1 MPQLVVVVVSMKSG
15 ERMPLLCD
23 AESGLGLFEPTAYA
37 LNMRSRGRA
46 VNTISQALR
55 SVQLL
60 YQILS
65 ANGVDLIERA
75 KANELLT
82 LGEIEAVVDQCR
94 MRKADLD
101 SIHHRSS
108 SEHPTQLSDARIRR
122 QAKERT
128 SLDSVDSSTALI
140 RLKYITQYLAWFTEY
155 AYLQKLPKDR
165 ELFNRV
171 AQKAVKALSARSP
184 VARQRSSA
192 ARKRGLDDASRHAL
206 LELTKPDSASNP
218 WSMSFLQQR
227 NDFIIR
233 LLLGTGMRKGEM
245 LGLKVGDINL
255 SESKVFIARR
265 ADDPEDPRRIQP
277 ATKTY
282 DRELRLGSDLMSLI
296 KQYLPLRAQI
306 PKAKKHPYLIVSH
319 NGSPLSINSVDLV
332 FATLRSHLPDVP
344 QLSAHIL
351 RHTWNN
357 RFSELVEGVLTPE
370 QEKKVRNYI
379 MGWSDQSR
387 SAENYTVRYVEQQAN
402 KALIDIQS
410 QLFEAAK

>member
-402 KALIDIQS
+402 NALIDIQS

>member
-1 MPQLVVVVVSMKSG
+1 MPQFVVVIVVMKSG

-23 AESGLGLFEPTAYA
+23 AQSGLGLFEPTAYA
-37 LNMRSRGRA
+37 LTMRSRGRA

-82 LGEIEAVVDQCR
+82 LSEVEAVVEQCR

-101 SIHHRSS
+101 LIHHGSS
-108 SEHPTQLSDARIRR
+108 SKQPTQLADARIRR

-128 SLDSVDSSTALI
+128 TLDSVDSSTALI
-140 RLKYITQYLAWFTEY
+140 RLKYIAQYLSWFSEY
-155 AYLQKLPKDR
+155 AYLQKLPEDR
-165 ELFNRV
+165 EVFNSV
-171 AQKAVKALSARSP
+171 AQKAIKALSARSP
-184 VARQRSSA
+184 VARPRSLA
-192 ARKRGLDDASRHAL
+192 ARKRALDDAGRHAL
-206 LELTKPDSASNP
+206 LELTKPGSTSNP

-255 SESKVFIARR
+255 PESKLFIARR

-282 DRELRLGSDLMSLI
+282 DRELRLGSDLMDLI

-306 PKAKKHPYLIVSH
+306 PKARKHPYLIVSQ

-332 FATLRSHLPDVP
+332 FATLRSHLPDLP

-387 SAENYTVRYVEQQAN
+387 SAENYTVRYVEQQAH
-402 KALIDIQS
+402 KALIDIQN